1 MGGLRLTQLEPGDI
15 PAVERLHAESF
26 GSDQMTRWQPG
37 QLERHLEIF
46 PEGQLVVRL
55 DGEVVA
61 TASSLLVPVE
71 AALSQHTWMGLTG
84 GGDLLGHDPEGGC
97 LYGMEIMVAPGAR
110 GLGLSGLLYR
120 ARKVIARR
128 LDLWGIA
135 LGGRLAGYAQAFR
148 DSGLEASTYVR
159 EVARGKRT
167 DPVLTP
173 QLARGFTPVAVLPN
187 YLRDPPALDHAA
199 LMVWT
204 CRPGEKIQL
213 PSRLGYQAPD
223 HLGP

>member
-1 MGGLRLTQLEPGDI
+1 MGRLRLTQLAPGEI

-26 GSDQMTRWQPG
+26 GCDQMTRWQPG

-46 PEGQLVVRL
+46 PEGQLVVCL
-55 DGEVVA
+55 DDGVVG
-61 TASSLLVPVE
+61 TASSMLAPVE

-97 LYGMEIMVAPGAR
+97 LYGLELMVAPEAR
-110 GLGLSGLLYR
+110 GLGISGLLYR

-135 LGGRLAGYAQAFR
+135 LGGRLAGYAKAFR
-148 DSGLEASTYVR
+148 ESGLEASTYVQ

-173 QLARGFTPVAVLPN
+173 QLAQGFTPVAVLPN
-187 YLRDPPALDHAA
+187 YLRDPQGLDHAA

-204 CRPGEKIQL
+204 CRREDEVPL
-213 PSRLGYQAPD
+213 PSRLGTAAPD

>member
-1 MGGLRLTQLEPGDI
+1 MGGLRLTQLDPGEI

-26 GSDQMTRWQPG
+26 GCDQMTRWQPG

-55 DGEVVA
+55 DGGVVA
-61 TASSLLVPVE
+61 TASSLRVPVDD
-71 AALSQHTWMGLTG
+71 ALSQHTWMGLTG

-97 LYGMEIMVAPGAR
+97 LYGMEIMVAPEAR
-110 GLGLSGLLYR
+110 GLGISGLLYR

-135 LGGRLAGYAQAFR
+135 VGGRLAGYAQAFR
-148 DSGLEASTYVR
+148 DGGLEASAYVR

-173 QLARGFTPVAVLPN
+173 QLAQGFTPVAVLPN

-204 CRPGEKIQL
+204 CRSGDQIQL
-213 PSRLGYQAPD
+213 PSRLGYKAPE